1 MSGLWRLL
9 SDWSRQWTI
18 NIGSSHTPE
27 GRRPKDRRWLG
38 SLPWFPIIILAGAGV
53 AAAIGP
59 WLAPHSPTI
68 GNLALGL
75 TPPWGLDGGSPS
87 HLLGTDFL
95 GRDVFSRVLHGARV
109 SVLVGALGTLTAIV
123 IGGTLGVLAGYVGGV
138 ADHVVMRAVDISLSI
153 PTVLLGMIMAV
164 LLGAG
169 TGNVILVTT
178 LVFWGRFARQLRGE
192 VLSIK
197 EREFVTYAYVMGAT
211 PPRIII
217 RHIVPNLVDT
227 IIVIA
232 SLTLGQVILLEATL
246 SFLGVGVPPPTPSWG
261 RMINEGR
268 EFLVEGWWISTFP
281 GLSMALLVLAT
292 NLLGD
297 WLRDHLDPRLRGL

>member
-9 SDWSRQWTI
+9 SDWFLQWTI
-18 NIGSSHTPE
+18 TIGSSHTSD
-27 GRRPKDRRWLG
+27 GRHPKDWKWLRT
-38 SLPWFPIIILAGAGV
+38 LPWFPIVLL
-53 AAAIGP
+53 AAAGIAAALGP

-75 TPPWGLDGGSPS
+75 TPPWGLDGGSPT
-87 HLLGTDFL
+87 HPLGTDFL
-95 GRDVFSRVLHGARV
+95 GRDVLSRVLHGARV
-109 SVLVGALGTLTAIV
+109 SVFVGVFGTLTAMA
-123 IGGTLGVLAGYVGGV
+123 IGGTLGILAGYVGQA
-138 ADHVVMRAVDISLSI
+138 ADQIVMRAVDISLSI

-178 LVFWGRFARQLRGE
+178 LVFWGRFARQVRGE

-197 EREFVTYAYVMGAT
+197 EREFVTYARATGAA
-211 PPRIII
+211 PFHIII

-227 IIVIA
+227 IIVIS

-268 EFLVEGWWISTFP
+268 EFLVQGWWISTFP
-281 GLSMALLVLAT
+281 GLGMASLVLAS

-297 WLRDHLDPRLRGL
+297 WLRDHLDPRLRRL